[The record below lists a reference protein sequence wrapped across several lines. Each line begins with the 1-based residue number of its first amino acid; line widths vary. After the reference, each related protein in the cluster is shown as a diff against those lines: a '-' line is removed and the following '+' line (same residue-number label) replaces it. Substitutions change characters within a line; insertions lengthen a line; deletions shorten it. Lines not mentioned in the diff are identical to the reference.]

1 MEIKFSGVSYRY
13 NGIKRSDKNALDK
26 VSLDIKMNKINGI
39 IGPSGS
45 GKTTLIEL
53 INALLIPTEGKI
65 NVGKYVIE
73 KNNKNLDTKELRFNV
88 GLIFEFPEQQFFK
101 PTVKKEIE
109 FGLKQ
114 YKHKFKNLDKRIS
127 DALLMV
133 GLNDSYLNRNPFTLS
148 NGEMRK
154 VAIASVLALNPKV
167 IILDEPTVGLDDASK
182 NNLLTIL
189 RMLKTR
195 YKKTIIIV
203 THDVD
208 ALHKIADNIIVL
220 NNGKVILEGDKYEV
234 FKEVDFLYEH
244 KVKVPK
250 IIEFSHLVLRK
261 KGIKMGYRDDINDL
275 IKDIYR
281 YVK

>member
-250 IIEFSHLVLRK
+250 IIEFSHLVLKK